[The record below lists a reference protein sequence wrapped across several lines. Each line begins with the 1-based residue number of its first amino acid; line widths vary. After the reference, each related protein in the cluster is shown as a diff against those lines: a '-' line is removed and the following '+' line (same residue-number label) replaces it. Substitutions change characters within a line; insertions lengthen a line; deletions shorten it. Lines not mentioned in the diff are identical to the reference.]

1 MIGFALEL
9 AYALEA
15 KAKSLNQEAN
25 LDYSMALSGD
35 DVSGVSEDQ
44 AWEEC
49 RRTGKWCDEWADAVS
64 ELEDAWFVANG
75 RYEG

>member
-1 MIGFALEL
+1 MIGFCLEL

-15 KAKSLNQEAN
+15 KAKRLNQDAN

-35 DVSGVSEDQ
+35 DVSGRDEDQ

-49 RRTGKWCDEWADAVS
+49 RRTGKWCDEWDDAVCT
-64 ELEDAWFVANG
+64 LEDAWHIKTGERTA
-75 RYEG
+75 